1 MNIIFKIVEYL
12 PDTEQVI
19 VKYARKNSHKSID
32 DHPSIALSSDVID
45 TTDHPNIVESISQY
59 GEHILENDE
68 NHEDVLESNKV
79 SSKIESSSLEDYV
92 GRIYGTET
100 KGLWAKSKRLT
111 RIDIE
116 WHHLIEHI
124 DHLNFF
130 FAFIMLLVITLDLN
144 HHMKD
149 SHSLLF
155 FPMVRGSFM
164 LLMVKVW
171 KNLRVTSL
179 KHYLM

>member
-79 SSKIESSSLEDYV
+79 SSKIESSFLEDYV

-116 WHHLIEHI
+116 
-124 DHLNFF
+124 
-130 FAFIMLLVITLDLN
+130 
-144 HHMKD
+144 
-149 SHSLLF
+149 
-155 FPMVRGSFM
+155 
-164 LLMVKVW
+164 
-171 KNLRVTSL
+171 
-179 KHYLM
+179 